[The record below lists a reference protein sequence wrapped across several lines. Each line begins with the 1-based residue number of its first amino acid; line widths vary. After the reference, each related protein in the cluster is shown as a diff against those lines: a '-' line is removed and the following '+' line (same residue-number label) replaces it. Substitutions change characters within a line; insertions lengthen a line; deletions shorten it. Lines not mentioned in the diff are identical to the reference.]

1 MSGHIRRRGERSWE
15 LKFDLG
21 RDPVTGKRETRYH
34 SFKGTK
40 REAQAE
46 LIRLSAEA
54 IKGVY
59 IDATT
64 ETVGQFLDRWSRDW
78 ATHNVSPTTLERH
91 RSLIDKQI
99 LPHIGQHLIQKLR
112 PVHLAELY
120 GKLLREGHA
129 AGAGLSSRTVGL
141 VHRLLHRALG
151 HAVKWGV
158 VQQNAASHCRSSACD
173 GQ

>member
-54 IKGVY
+54 IKGAY

-64 ETVGQFLDRWSRDW
+64 ETV
-78 ATHNVSPTTLERH
+78 APIP
-91 RSLIDKQI
+91 RSLE
-99 LPHIGQHLIQKLR
+99 P
-112 PVHLAELY
+112 
-120 GKLLREGHA
+120 
-129 AGAGLSSRTVGL
+129 
-141 VHRLLHRALG
+141 RLG
-151 HAVKWGV
+151 
-158 VQQNAASHCRSSACD
+158 NS
-173 GQ
+173 